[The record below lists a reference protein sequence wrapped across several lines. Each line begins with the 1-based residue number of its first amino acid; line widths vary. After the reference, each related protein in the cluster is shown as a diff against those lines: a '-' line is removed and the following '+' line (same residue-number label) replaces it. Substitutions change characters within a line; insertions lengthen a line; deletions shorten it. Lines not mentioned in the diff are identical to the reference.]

1 MPPKRRKRTAA
12 ARESPRKKA
21 KLEIPD
27 KYVKQQAGEF
37 LEGLEIPTKKPPSE
51 SSVLHLLIA
60 SLILSARMSEN
71 ISTKSFILVKNEYP
85 DLQSLSKASWNEL
98 CDVIS
103 KSNLLS

>member
-51 SSVLHLLIA
+51 NSVLHLLIA

-71 ISTKSFILVKNEYP
+71 ISTNYSY
-85 DLQSLSKASWNEL
+85 SLRMSIQICNPLAKHPGMSCAM
-98 CDVIS
+98 
-103 KSNLLS
+103 